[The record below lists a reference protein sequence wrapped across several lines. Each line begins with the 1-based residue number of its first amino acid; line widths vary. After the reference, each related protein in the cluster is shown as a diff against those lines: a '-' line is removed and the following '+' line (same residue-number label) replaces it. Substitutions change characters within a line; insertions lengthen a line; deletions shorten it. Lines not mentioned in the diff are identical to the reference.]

1 MLDMTPHRFKHAA
14 LALTLLAP
22 LMLPVPALA
31 IDLDSARSQGLVGER
46 ADGLV
51 GGVAD
56 TAEVNALVKAINAAR
71 LADYRDISNR
81 EGTKLEAVQAVAGAK
96 QVQRAQDNGW
106 YYLDGSGKW
115 KKP

>member
-1 MLDMTPHRFKHAA
+1 MTPHRFKHTA
-14 LALTLLAP
+14 LAVALLAP
-22 LMLPVPALA
+22 LMLSLPALA

-51 GGVAD
+51 GAITD
-56 TAEVNALVKAINAAR
+56 TAEVNALVKAVNAAR
-71 LADYRDISNR
+71 LADYRDISTR
-81 EGTKLEAVQAVAGAK
+81 QGTKLDAVQAIAGAK
-96 QVQRAQDNGW
+96 QVQRAQESGW